1 MVGLGHG
8 LRGRLRKS
16 WKIECSRLSSNF
28 VSCLFKARK
37 DDPDK
42 FPNLKRSFSEIF
54 GNLAGHSR
62 VGTGIQSEAVSH

>member
-42 FPNLKRSFSEIF
+42 FQNLKTSFSEIF
-54 GNLAGHSR
+54 ENLGGHSR
-62 VGTGIQSEAVSH
+62 VGTGIQSETVSH

>member
-16 WKIECSRLSSNF
+16 WKNDCSRLSSNF

-42 FPNLKRSFSEIF
+42 FQNLKTSFSENF
-54 GNLAGHSR
+54 QNLVGHSR
-62 VGTGIQSEAVSH
+62 VGTGILQETVSH